1 MGWNSRSL
9 SGVTVCTVNVT
20 AREEMLREQAVQV
33 MAEKLKDAVHQ
44 SEKCGSFRTRLA
56 EPMSITT

>member
-1 MGWNSRSL
+1 
-9 SGVTVCTVNVT
+9 
-20 AREEMLREQAVQV
+20 
-33 MAEKLKDAVHQ
+33 MAEKLKDAVRQ